1 LVLDS
6 RPRVSSRATRNVR
19 QEKPMVLPLL
29 TVMLT
34 LLGKIP
40 QRAFPAG
47 NLPLY
52 LSLRA

>member
-6 RPRVSSRATRNVR
+6 RQRVSSRAIRNVR
-19 QEKPMVLPLL
+19 QEKPMVLPLAL

-40 QRAFPAG
+40 QRAFPT
-47 NLPLY
+47 
-52 LSLRA
+52 